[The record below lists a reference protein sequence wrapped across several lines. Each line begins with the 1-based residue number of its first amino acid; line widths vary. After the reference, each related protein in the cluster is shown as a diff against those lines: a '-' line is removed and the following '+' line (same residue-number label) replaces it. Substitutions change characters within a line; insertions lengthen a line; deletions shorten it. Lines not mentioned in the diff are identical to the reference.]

1 MVTKT
6 KRPWHLHEKFGTYR
20 FFNVPGGREE
30 TGAGH
35 SYVNR
40 GEINIA
46 AALYNRLRREFTD
59 FDFDSKIGI
68 ISMYRG
74 QIVAIRRAFEEK
86 FGPDITSLVDFN
98 TVDGFQG
105 QEKDIVILS
114 CVRAGPGVQSVG
126 FLRGKGGSMDAAFQL
141 TKSANLNR
149 HQADERRIDTCE
161 VLYLC
166 PWERSDIGAK

>member
-1 MVTKT
+1 MVSKT
-6 KRPWHLHEKFGTYR
+6 RRPWHSHEKFGTYR
-20 FFNVPGGREE
+20 FFNVPEGREE

-35 SYVNR
+35 SFINR
-40 GEINIA
+40 GEITIA
-46 AALYNRLRREFTD
+46 AALFNRLRREYTS

-74 QIVAIRRAFEEK
+74 QILAIRRAFEEK
-86 FGPDITSLVDFN
+86 FGPDITSIVDFN

-126 FLRGKGGSMDAAFQL
+126 FLRGKDGCTSVVTEL
-141 TKSANLNR
+141 T
-149 HQADERRIDTCE
+149 
-161 VLYLC
+161 
-166 PWERSDIGAK
+166 